1 MEPLGFDLGQ
11 ASCFDQ
17 ELLPVRAGRRECR
30 DKLGLV
36 TVLRMLS
43 LLEQMGMPGN
53 KRQLLNGAEWA
64 HSRVLGGVE

>member
-17 ELLPVRAGRRECR
+17 ELLPVRAGRKECR

-36 TVLRMLS
+36 TVLRVLS

-53 KRQLLNGAEWA
+53 KNQLSSGAEWA